1 MKIKFGSDGNLL
13 FGKLLNIPSL
23 IIISRSAFQED
34 NIYYSQVY
42 FYECLYKFVKKL

>member
-1 MKIKFGSDGNLL
+1 MKVRFESDDNLPL
-13 FGKLLNIPSL
+13 GKTLNIPSL
-23 IIISRSAFQED
+23 IIISKSAFQED